1 MRRFGRGLASASLVA
16 LLIGSA
22 TPLYA
27 ETLETIARD
36 AYLYNPSIDSARANL
51 RAQGENVSIANAQRL
66 PDVEING
73 TAQLGQTFRSPGP
86 DEITA
91 PLTLGL
97 TGRLPIY
104 DGGRAANSISQARAS
119 VDATYAQLVALE
131 QTTLQNAITAFFD
144 VLRDKETR
152 DLSRESLKLL
162 LEELEASEIRFEV
175 GEVTITDVAQTKA
188 RVAAANSSVIQ
199 ADGNLRASAEGFRAV
214 VGRLPGELEPPDYLP
229 QLPETVEDA
238 ESDALATHPSIRA
251 ARSAERAAIFAIKVI
266 QADKLP
272 TVQLSTSLNG
282 NLNDGLSNRDNS
294 VGANLQLSLNAP
306 VYQGGSVSSRV
317 RQAQHSAA
325 QARADYH
332 AAVREVQRSVN
343 VAWYALVTAKGAI
356 ASGEEQVAAAKLA
369 FDGVKEELL
378 VGSRATIDVL
388 NAEQTLL
395 NARIALVN
403 SVRQLNVASYT
414 LLVAMGR
421 LGPDFFG
428 IPTYSET
435 GGGTAGVEPR
445 SPYAILKE
453 PNVSWRFPWRP

>member
-1 MRRFGRGLASASLVA
+1 MRGFGRRFASTSLVA
-16 LLIGSA
+16 LLIGTA

-36 AYLYNPSIDSARANL
+36 AYLYNPSIDAARANL
-51 RAQGENVSIANAQRL
+51 RAQGENIAIANAARL
-66 PDVEING
+66 PDVSLNG
-73 TAQLGQTFRSPGP
+73 TAQLGQTFRSPGR
-86 DEITA
+86 DDLAA
-91 PLTLGL
+91 PLSLGV
-97 TGRLPIY
+97 TGRLPLF

-119 VDATYAQLVALE
+119 VDATYARLIATE
-131 QTTLQNAITAFFD
+131 QSTLQNAITAFFD
-144 VLRDKETR
+144 VLRDKEAR

-188 RVAAANSSVIQ
+188 RVAAANSTVIQ
-199 ADGNLRASAEGFRAV
+199 ADGNLRASAEAFRAV
-214 VGRLPGELEPPDYLP
+214 VGRLPGELDPPEYLP
-229 QLPETVEDA
+229 QLPETAA
-238 ESDALATHPSIRA
+238 EAENEALATHPSIRA
-251 ARSAERAAIFAIKVI
+251 ARSAERAAVYAIKII

-282 NLNDGLSNRDNS
+282 NLNDSLSNRDNS
-294 VGANLQLSLNAP
+294 LGANVQLNLNAP

-356 ASGEEQVAAAKLA
+356 ASGEEQVAAAQLA
-369 FDGVKEELL
+369 FNGVKEELL

-388 NAEQTLL
+388 NAEQSLL
-395 NARIALVN
+395 NARISLVN
-403 SVRQLNVASYT
+403 SVRQLNVASYA

-428 IPTYSET
+428 IPVYSET
-435 GGGTAGVEPR
+435 GGGTAGVEPV
-445 SPYAILKE
+445 SPYAVLKE
-453 PNVSWRFPWRP
+453 PTVSWRFPWRP